1 MNYSYSLKAR
11 NKPSLNYWEITVK
24 LLIIVGLICFSLSLY
39 QVALFTS
46 GDDLYGVW
54 ILLIGWIG
62 LVIFQLSW
70 LANPLNLLALLLLS
84 TKPKLS
90 LLLTLIAFLLASQ
103 TFYFAEIPVGLN
115 QEKIYIKELGLGFY
129 LWYIANGLFVI
140 AALIEALRTRD

>member
-24 LLIIVGLICFSLSLY
+24 LLIIIGLICFSLSLY

-84 TKPKLS
+84 SKPKLS

-103 TFYFAEIPVGLN
+103 TFYFTEIPVGLN

-140 AALIEALRTRD
+140 AALIEVLRTKN